1 MTGARWPTGY
11 EKGPEAGLVCDDS
24 SRIDNPGRRVSR
36 RLEKNGLERGPS
48 DPLGYPL
55 GMKGRTTAWLCVLA
69 AILTTAPVRSAE
81 APAKV
86 PTFPVPMP
94 GSGAGDLSK
103 LRQRLARVDSADVSR
118 ACGNLSL
125 PWVYRGPV
133 GRRMALRTFGRRHG
147 GRDWAEATA
156 RLMVE
161 HLKPDTTLK
170 RRGQAACDQDGG
182 PPVFLSTFF
191 ADSGPT
197 LALMSFQEDFVEV
210 FDADGSLGAF
220 RLSAGTDSLW
230 AALGSVLDTDPLLR
244 GPRPEVSQRD
254 TLPAW
259 VYVDELPDVEHR
271 RTPEYPA
278 DAQEQ
283 GVSGVVF
290 IRALVGEDGNV
301 HDAYVEN
308 GPPLLRDAALEAVWQ
323 WEFKPAMMKDK
334 PVAVWVGLPVK
345 FSLH

>member
-1 MTGARWPTGY
+1 M
-11 EKGPEAGLVCDDS
+11 
-24 SRIDNPGRRVSR
+24 NGRCIVRV
-36 RLEKNGLERGPS
+36 
-48 DPLGYPL
+48 
-55 GMKGRTTAWLCVLA
+55 CVLA
-69 AILTTAPVRSAE
+69 AILVA
-81 APAKV
+81 APAR
-86 PTFPVPMP
+86 PAEPPVKIPLP
-94 GSGAGDLSK
+94 EPGAGDLNK
-103 LRQRLARVDSADVSR
+103 VRLRLANVDSADVSR
-118 ACGNLSL
+118 ACGNLTL
-125 PWVYRGPV
+125 PWVYRGPS

-161 HLKPDTTLK
+161 HLKPDTSVK

-191 ADSGPT
+191 TNAGST
-197 LALMSFQEDFVEV
+197 LALISFDEDFVEV

-220 RLSAGTDSLW
+220 RLGAGTDSLW

-244 GPRPEVSQRD
+244 GPRPKASKQD

-259 VYVDELPDVEHR
+259 VYVDELPNVER
-271 RTPEYPA
+271 RAAPEYPA

-308 GPPLLRDAALEAVWQ
+308 GPPLLRNAALEAVWQ
-323 WEFKPAMMKDK
+323 WEFKPAMMKDR